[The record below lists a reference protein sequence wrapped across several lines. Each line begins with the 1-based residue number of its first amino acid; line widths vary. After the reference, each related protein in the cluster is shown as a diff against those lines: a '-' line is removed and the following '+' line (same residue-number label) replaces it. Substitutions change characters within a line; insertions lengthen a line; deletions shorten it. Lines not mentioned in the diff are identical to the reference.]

1 MFVFASWIDALVHT
15 AMSLKMKEFWL
26 VNPFIHRPKYQDTN
40 AGYPKALLIFGF
52 EGHAHFDP
60 TFNDLSFH
68 TV

>member
-1 MFVFASWIDALVHT
+1 
-15 AMSLKMKEFWL
+15 MSPTVKEFWL
-26 VNPFIHRPKYQDTN
+26 VNPFIHRPKYQHTN
-40 AGYPKALLIFGF
+40 AGYPKALLSFGF